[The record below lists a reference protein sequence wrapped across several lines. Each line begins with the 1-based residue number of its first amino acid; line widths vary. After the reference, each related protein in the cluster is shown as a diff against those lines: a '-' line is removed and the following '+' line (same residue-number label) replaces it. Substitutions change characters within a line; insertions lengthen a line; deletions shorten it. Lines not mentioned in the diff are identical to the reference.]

1 MSDFVPMFEVFGG
14 VAGGLGLFIVGMHSL
29 SNNLQVLA
37 SRRLRTT
44 ASRWTANRFSALAW
58 GVLAGGIT
66 QSMSGLVFILVGCL
80 RSGLIATRGALAVI
94 LGGCVGVSA
103 LVLVAT
109 FDLEVF
115 SFYVLGAAGALMVS
129 ERLSKYRLVAASV
142 FGGAM
147 IVLGLILLRDAA
159 APLAHQPWFRDLL
172 AGTGESLVLA
182 FLVAALLTAIVQSTS
197 AVCVFGVSLAATGV
211 ISMDQ
216 AIMVVYGSCIGSS
229 VILYLLSTALI
240 GRARQISMYMV
251 LYNVL
256 ICAVLVP
263 LLYIEI
269 RFDIPLM
276 KALVLSIDMEPNQQ
290 LALVFLFLSVF
301 PLPLMLAGLEFSES
315 VLERFWPASPY
326 DKLAAPE
333 FIDDRATVDVGRS
346 LALAELEQNR
356 VFRQLS
362 RYFDTARRNGN
373 LMPLRAATRGVL
385 NDTADFLNDL
395 ETHRLGREAEVCN
408 AVMNR
413 QKLLTWLEAAVGGLC
428 EALGELPG
436 RRAHNQLRVS
446 ICEGVDGVLL
456 AVAEAMETNDEVLLD
471 IAGRL
476 TGNRGA
482 TMRRIRMRYLGSNTS
497 LQANEASSVLAIT
510 NMVEEVFFFL
520 SRLELNAGT
529 SGGAR

>member
-1 MSDFVPMFEVFGG
+1 MSGFVPMFEVFDG
-14 VAGGLGLFIVGMHSL
+14 VAGGLGLFIAGMHSL
-29 SNNLQVLA
+29 TSNLQALA

-44 ASRWTANRFSALAW
+44 VSRWTANRFSALGW
-58 GVLAGGIT
+58 GILAGGIT

-197 AVCVFGVSLAATGV
+197 AVCVFGVSLAATGA

-216 AIMVVYGSCIGSS
+216 AIMVIYGSCIGSS
-229 VILYLLSTALI
+229 VILYLLSAALT
-240 GRARQISMYMV
+240 GRARQISMYMA

-326 DKLAAPE
+326 DKLAAPQ
-333 FIDDRATVDVGRS
+333 FIDDRATV
-346 LALAELEQNR
+346 
-356 VFRQLS
+356 
-362 RYFDTARRNGN
+362 
-373 LMPLRAATRGVL
+373 
-385 NDTADFLNDL
+385 
-395 ETHRLGREAEVCN
+395 
-408 AVMNR
+408 
-413 QKLLTWLEAAVGGLC
+413 
-428 EALGELPG
+428 G
-436 RRAHNQLRVS
+436 RR
-446 ICEGVDGVLL
+446 
-456 AVAEAMETNDEVLLD
+456 
-471 IAGRL
+471 
-476 TGNRGA
+476 
-482 TMRRIRMRYLGSNTS
+482 
-497 LQANEASSVLAIT
+497 
-510 NMVEEVFFFL
+510 
-520 SRLELNAGT
+520 
-529 SGGAR
+529 